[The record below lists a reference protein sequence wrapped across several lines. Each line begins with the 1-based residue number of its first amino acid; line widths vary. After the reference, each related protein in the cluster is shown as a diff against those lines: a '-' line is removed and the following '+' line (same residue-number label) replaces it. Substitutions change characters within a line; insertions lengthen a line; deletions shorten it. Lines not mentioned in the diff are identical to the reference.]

1 MNELRPANN
10 VVSLYLYAWPSYS
23 RFKGKLNMT
32 GGGRLCFIS
41 KVVEFAKQRNRGPLA
56 ILCDLAF
63 SFATSQFSRKRE
75 VPQLL
80 WSAKHV
86 CFCKSLFGGWLQYL
100 FASSTSEQSNSTSKK
115 GAVPAVVSNKGH
127 PSNKD

>member
-23 RFKGKLNMT
+23 RFKGKLNMI

-80 WSAKHV
+80 WSAKPTTRM
-86 CFCKSLFGGWLQYL
+86 FLQIPIWWLVTIPICQ
-100 FASSTSEQSNSTSKK
+100 F
-115 GAVPAVVSNKGH
+115 NKRA
-127 PSNKD
+127 K